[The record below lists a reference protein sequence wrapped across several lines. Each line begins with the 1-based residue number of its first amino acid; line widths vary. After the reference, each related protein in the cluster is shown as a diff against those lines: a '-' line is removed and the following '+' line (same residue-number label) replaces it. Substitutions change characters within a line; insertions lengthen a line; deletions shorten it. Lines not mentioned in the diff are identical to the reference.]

1 MEGVLKVADQDPF
14 ALGIDNKPAD
24 KHIGIDLHLQVG
36 DGGGGGGGG
45 GWGGGGAGRARALR
59 HLFRVSRALRRRV
72 VVLCQHAVPG
82 KSEITWLRK
91 VIIYRP
97 ERMEY
102 LSEGEM

>member
-1 MEGVLKVADQDPF
+1 MEGVLKVADQDTF

-36 DGGGGGGGG
+36 D
-45 GWGGGGAGRARALR
+45 GGGGAGRARALR

-82 KSEITWLRK
+82 KSEITWLGK